1 MLIESSQPRPMKKFL
16 FLFTL
21 VIPFCTIAQT
31 KPGYSIDFKINGLKD
46 TTAYLGYYFADQAY
60 IRDTANVNSKGEFS
74 FNGKRALPE
83 GPYFLVLNKS
93 RLIDIMI
100 GPNQHFGIELDT
112 AALRK
117 PVGNI
122 RFKNDIDN
130 TLYYENLAHNAELSK
145 KAEPH
150 VKIVKDSTLTDE
162 AKKKEAREA
171 LKKIGEEAQI
181 YQDKIIQEHPK
192 TMTARL
198 FKTTKQVNVPDPP
211 KRADGSID
219 SLFQLKYYR
228 EHYFDYFDLSDD
240 ALTRTSEPLYK
251 NKVNEY
257 LDKLYTQHPDTITQ
271 AITKLVAKA
280 KRNPEAY
287 KFLLWTITAKY
298 ATPEYMGMDEV
309 FVWIYY
315 TYYASGEMD
324 FWANDKYKKS
334 LKDLADGYCK
344 SLIGKTGPNLMMQDE
359 NFQPRSLYDIK
370 AKYTVLYIY
379 DPGCPSCKKE
389 TPVLV
394 NFYNKNKLKLNVEVF
409 AVSIDTSMAEMR
421 KYIKEMGMKWINV
434 NGPRTYLKVTY
445 RDQYDAPSTPTLYV
459 LDANHKIIA
468 KKLPAAK
475 LEDFI
480 TNYEKMLKRLAA
492 NPKKQPDRVPFDCSK
507 LNEKPAV
514 PSKSGTK

>member
-1 MLIESSQPRPMKKFL
+1 MKKLL
-16 FLFTL
+16 FFFTL
-21 VIPFCTIAQT
+21 VIPFCIAAQT

-46 TTAYLGYYFADQAY
+46 TTVYLGYYFAEQAY
-60 IRDTANVNSKGEFS
+60 VRDTARSNSKGEFS

-83 GPYFLVLNKS
+83 GPYFLILNRTPS
-93 RLIDIMI
+93 IEIMV
-100 GPNQHFGIELDT
+100 GTNQHFGVELDT

-117 PVGNI
+117 PVGNV

-171 LKKIGEEAQI
+171 LKKIGEEAQR
-181 YQDKIIQEHPK
+181 YQDKIIQEHPN

-211 KRADGSID
+211 TRADGSID

-228 EHYFDYFDLSDD
+228 EHYFDYFDLADD
-240 ALTRTSEPLYK
+240 ALTRTREQIYK

-280 KRNPEAY
+280 KRNPETY
-287 KFLLWTITAKY
+287 KFMLWLLTSKY

-309 FVWIYY
+309 FVWLYY
-315 TYYASGEMD
+315 TYYVSGEMD
-324 FWANDKYKKS
+324 YWANDKYKKS
-334 LKDLADGYCK
+334 LKDLAEGYCK

-370 AKYTVLYIY
+370 AKYTVIYIY

-409 AVSIDTSMAEMR
+409 AVSIDTSMADMR
-421 KYIKEMGMKWINV
+421 KYIKDMGMKWINV

-445 RDQYDAPSTPTLYV
+445 RDQYDAPSTPTIYL
-459 LDANHKIIA
+459 LDSNHKIIA

-480 TNYEKMLKRLAA
+480 INYEKMMKRLAA
-492 NPKKQPDRVPFDCSK
+492 NPKKQPERVPFDCGK
-507 LNEKPAV
+507 LNEKPPV
-514 PSKSGTK
+514 TPKTGTK